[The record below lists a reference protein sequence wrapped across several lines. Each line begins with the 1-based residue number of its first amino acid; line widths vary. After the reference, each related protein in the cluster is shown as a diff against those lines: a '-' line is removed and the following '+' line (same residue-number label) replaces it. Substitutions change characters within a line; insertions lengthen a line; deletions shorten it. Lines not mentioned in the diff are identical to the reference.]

1 MKSVN
6 QKIYSQPKPIL
17 NETTTRGL
25 PMNDNNATM
34 TCPHC
39 DGHIDMTDLM
49 RGQIS
54 KQFKTEHQ
62 EAFAAQSEKFEQ
74 QLKDQINQQ
83 RGQAQ
88 ELAVKKAQEAK
99 EQAQTEMSEL
109 VAALNIQLEESNRK
123 VKDLYATTA
132 NIEKMKR
139 DHSTQRAQ
147 YEADSEV
154 EFSSKLR
161 EEAEKQRKAL
171 ESQNETRLQQKMVEQ
186 EVDALRLRKQLQDQK
201 NQTAVMTRKLEQG
214 SQQLQG
220 EAAELIIEN
229 WLKDEYEFDSIT
241 EIKPGQKGADVL
253 QIIHTRE
260 IADCG
265 SIYYE
270 SKNTKEFKKEWIPKL
285 QRDMLANKSNVGIIV
300 TRTMPSDMPRS
311 GSRDGIWICSFE
323 DFKAVVAIH
332 RACIIQLKVQSM
344 TQDNRNDKKDVLY
357 DFVISQEYQVHVQN
371 LVNTFIEMQSTLKK
385 EQRTQ
390 ASNWKER
397 EKQIENIIS
406 STTVMYGSIKGIAG
420 NSVKR
425 VSELELPSD
434 EELELFEEDES
445 SSHLI
450 SSTIN

>member
-1 MKSVN
+1 MKTVN
-6 QKIYSQPKPIL
+6 ESTYSQPKPIL
-17 NETTTRGL
+17 NETITRGIT
-25 PMNDNNATM
+25 MNNNNATI

-39 DGHIDMTDLM
+39 DSHIDMTNLM
-49 RGQIS
+49 LDQIS
-54 KQFKTEHQ
+54 KQVTAQHKQ
-62 EAFAAQSEKFEQ
+62 AFADQAVEYDRRLEAQTA
-74 QLKDQINQQ
+74 QQ
-83 RGQAQ
+83 RDKTK
-88 ELAVKKAQEAK
+88 EWKVLKEKEAK
-99 EQAQTEMSEL
+99 ERAQTEMSEL
-109 VAALNIQLEESNRK
+109 LAALNTQLEESNSK
-123 VKDLYATTA
+123 VQKLYADRA
-132 NIEKMKR
+132 NIEQMKR
-139 DHSTQRAQ
+139 EHSAERAK

-154 EFSSKLR
+154 KFSSKLS
-161 EEAEKQRKAL
+161 EEAEKQREAL
-171 ESQNETRLQQKMVEQ
+171 ENQNETRLKQKMVEQ
-186 EVDALRLRKQLQDQK
+186 ELEASQLRKQLKDQE
-201 NQTAVMTRKLEQG
+201 NLTAVMTKKLEQG

-220 EAAELIIEN
+220 EAAELVIEN
-229 WLKDEYEFDSIT
+229 WLKDEYEFDSIQ
-241 EIKPGQKGADVL
+241 EIKKGVKGADVL

-270 SKNTKEFKKEWIPKL
+270 SKNTQDFKKEWIPKL

-323 DFKAVVAIH
+323 DFKTVVAIH
-332 RACIIQLKVQSM
+332 RASIIQLKVQSM

-357 DFVISQEYQVHVQN
+357 DFVTSQAYQARVQS
-371 LVNTFIEMQSTLKK
+371 LVNTFIDMQSTLKK

-390 ASNWKER
+390 AVSWKIR

-406 STTVMYGSIKGIAG
+406 STTDMYGSIKGIAG
-420 NSVKR
+420 NSVK
-425 VSELELPSD
+425 SIPELELSSD

>member
-1 MKSVN
+1 MKPVN
-6 QKIYSQPKPIL
+6 ESTYSQPKPIL
-17 NETTTRGL
+17 NETNTRGIT
-25 PMNDNNATM
+25 MNNNNATI

-39 DGHIDMTDLM
+39 DSHIDMTDLM

-54 KQFKTEHQ
+54 KQLKTEHQ
-62 EAFAAQSEKFEQ
+62 EELQALKTNFDQQLEEQTNKQRGLTKDYAAQ
-74 QLKDQINQQ
+74 
-83 RGQAQ
+83 
-88 ELAVKKAQEAK
+88 KAQEAK
-99 EQAQTEMSEL
+99 ERAQTEMSEL
-109 VAALNIQLEESNRK
+109 VAALNTQLEESNSK
-123 VKDLYATTA
+123 VQKLHATTA
-132 NIEKMKR
+132 NVEQMKR
-139 DHSTQRAQ
+139 EHSAERAK

-154 EFSSKLR
+154 KFSSKLL
-161 EEAEKQRKAL
+161 EDAKKQRQAL

-186 EVDALRLRKQLQDQK
+186 ELEASQLRKRLQDQE
-201 NQTAVMTRKLEQG
+201 NLTAAMTRKLEQG

-220 EAAELIIEN
+220 EAAELVIEN
-229 WLKDEYEFDSIT
+229 WLKDEYEFDSIQ
-241 EIKPGQKGADVL
+241 EIKKGVKGADVL

-270 SKNTKEFKKEWIPKL
+270 SKNTQDFKKEWIPKL

-332 RACIIQLKVQSM
+332 RASIIQLKVQSM

-357 DFVISQEYQVHVQN
+357 DFVTSQAYQARVQS
-371 LVNTFIEMQSTLKK
+371 LVNTFIDMQSTLKK

-390 ASNWKER
+390 AVSWKIR

-406 STTVMYGSIKGIAG
+406 STTDMYGSIKGIAG
-420 NSVKR
+420 NSVK
-425 VSELELPSD
+425 SITELELPSD

>member
-1 MKSVN
+1 MKPVN
-6 QKIYSQPKPIL
+6 ESTYSQPKPIL
-17 NETTTRGL
+17 NETNTRGIT
-25 PMNDNNATM
+25 MNNNNATI

-39 DGHIDMTDLM
+39 NGHIDMTDLM

-54 KQFKTEHQ
+54 KQVATEHQ
-62 EAFAAQSEKFEQ
+62 QAFDDQAAEFDKQLEAQTA
-74 QLKDQINQQ
+74 QQ
-83 RGQAQ
+83 RDQAK
-88 ELAVKKAQEAK
+88 EWKVVKEKEAK
-99 EQAQTEMSEL
+99 ESAVKEVSVLLTKLKLELDDKSAKVQQLHSEVGDIEKLKREHAEQLTEVEANAQVKASQALLDAEAKMQESNKTTIQASTTKLEL
-109 VAALNIQLEESNRK
+109 DIITLNKQLE
-123 VKDLYATTA
+123 DQ
-132 NIEKMKR
+132 MKL
-139 DHSTQRAQ
+139 TGEMA
-147 YEADSEV
+147 
-154 EFSSKLR
+154 
-161 EEAEKQRKAL
+161 
-171 ESQNETRLQQKMVEQ
+171 
-186 EVDALRLRKQLQDQK
+186 
-201 NQTAVMTRKLEQG
+201 RKLEQG

-220 EAAELIIEN
+220 EAQELAIEN
-229 WLKDEYEFDSIT
+229 WLKNEYEFDTIKA
-241 EIKPGQKGADVL
+241 IKPGDKGADVL
-253 QIIHTRE
+253 QIINTRE

-270 SKNTKEFKKEWIPKL
+270 SKNTQDFKKEWIPKL

-332 RACIIQLKVQSM
+332 RASIIQLKVQSM

-357 DFVISQEYQVHVQN
+357 DFVTSQAYQARVQS
-371 LVNTFIEMQSTLKK
+371 LVNTFIDMQSTLKK

-390 ASNWKER
+390 AVSWKIR

-406 STTVMYGSIKGIAG
+406 STTDMYGSIKGIAG
-420 NSVKR
+420 NSVKSI
-425 VSELELPSD
+425 SELELPSD

>member
-1 MKSVN
+1 
-6 QKIYSQPKPIL
+6 
-17 NETTTRGL
+17 
-25 PMNDNNATM
+25 MNDNDQTI

-54 KQFKTEHQ
+54 KQLKTEHQ
-62 EAFAAQSEKFEQ
+62 AELQVLKTNFDQQLEEQTSKQRGLTKDYAAQ
-74 QLKDQINQQ
+74 
-83 RGQAQ
+83 
-88 ELAVKKAQEAK
+88 KAQEAT
-99 EQAQTEMSEL
+99 ERAQTEMSEL
-109 VAALNIQLEESNRK
+109 VAALNTQLEESNSK
-123 VKDLYATTA
+123 VQKLHAATA
-132 NIEKMKR
+132 NVEQMKR
-139 DHSTQRAQ
+139 EHSAERAK

-154 EFSSKLR
+154 KFSSKLS
-161 EEAEKQRKAL
+161 EEAEKQREAL
-171 ESQNETRLQQKMVEQ
+171 ENQNETRLKQKMVEQ
-186 EVDALRLRKQLQDQK
+186 ELEASQLRKQLKDQE
-201 NQTAVMTRKLEQG
+201 NLTAVMTKKLEQG

-220 EAAELIIEN
+220 EAAELVIEN
-229 WLKDEYEFDSIT
+229 FLKNEYEFDSIQ
-241 EIKPGQKGADVL
+241 EIKKGVKGADVL

-270 SKNTKEFKKEWIPKL
+270 SKNTQDFKKEWIPKL

-323 DFKAVVAIH
+323 DFKTVVAIH
-332 RACIIQLKVQSM
+332 RASIIQLKVQSM

-357 DFVISQEYQVHVQN
+357 DFVTSQAYQARVQS
-371 LVNTFIEMQSTLKK
+371 LVNTFIDMQSTLKK

-390 ASNWKER
+390 AVSWKIR

-406 STTVMYGSIKGIAG
+406 STTDMYGSIKGIAG
-420 NSVKR
+420 NSVK
-425 VSELELPSD
+425 SIPELELPSD

>member
-1 MKSVN
+1 
-6 QKIYSQPKPIL
+6 
-17 NETTTRGL
+17 
-25 PMNDNNATM
+25 MNDNNQTI

-54 KQFKTEHQ
+54 KQLKTEHQ
-62 EAFAAQSEKFEQ
+62 AELQVLKTNFDQQLEEQTNKQRGLTKDYAAQ
-74 QLKDQINQQ
+74 
-83 RGQAQ
+83 
-88 ELAVKKAQEAK
+88 KAQEAT
-99 EQAQTEMSEL
+99 ERAQTEMSEL
-109 VAALNIQLEESNRK
+109 VAALNTQLEESNSK
-123 VKDLYATTA
+123 VQRLHAATA
-132 NIEKMKR
+132 NVEQMKR
-139 DHSTQRAQ
+139 EHSAERAK

-154 EFSSKLR
+154 KFSSKLS
-161 EEAEKQRKAL
+161 EEAEKQREAL
-171 ESQNETRLQQKMVEQ
+171 ENQNETRLKQKMVEQ
-186 EVDALRLRKQLQDQK
+186 ELEASQLRKQLKDQE
-201 NQTAVMTRKLEQG
+201 NLTAVMTKKLEQG

-220 EAAELIIEN
+220 EAAELVIEN
-229 WLKDEYEFDSIT
+229 FLKNEYEFDSIQ
-241 EIKPGQKGADVL
+241 EIKKGVKGADVL

-270 SKNTKEFKKEWIPKL
+270 SKNTQDFKKEWIPKL

-300 TRTMPSDMPRS
+300 TRTMPSNMPRS

-323 DFKAVVAIH
+323 DFKTVVAIH
-332 RACIIQLKVQSM
+332 RASIIQLKVQSM

-357 DFVISQEYQVHVQN
+357 DFVTSQAYQARVQS
-371 LVNTFIEMQSTLKK
+371 LVNTFIDMQSTLKK

-390 ASNWKER
+390 AVSWKIR

-406 STTVMYGSIKGIAG
+406 STTDMYGSIKGIAG
-420 NSVKR
+420 NSVK
-425 VSELELPSD
+425 SIPELELPSD